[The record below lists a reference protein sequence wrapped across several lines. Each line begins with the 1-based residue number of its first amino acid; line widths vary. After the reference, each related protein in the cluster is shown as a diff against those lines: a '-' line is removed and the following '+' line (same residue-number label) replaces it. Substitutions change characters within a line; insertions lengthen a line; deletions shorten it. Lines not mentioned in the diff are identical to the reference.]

1 MVVFLVQREY
11 NDQTE
16 QKTQGRWIDMED
28 ILYIVVPCYNEEE
41 VLPETSRRLKEKLE
55 ALMAAGTISRES
67 RVLFVNDGSKDKTW
81 QLIEELHQSSPI
93 FSGVDLSRNRG
104 HQNALLA
111 GLMTAKERCDM
122 AISMD
127 ADLQD
132 DIDAVDAMVEQ
143 YYAGCDIVY
152 GVRSSR
158 KKDTFF
164 KRFTAEGFYRLMNS
178 MGAET
183 VFNHADYRLMSR
195 RALEGLAEFKE
206 VNLFLRGIVPMIG
219 YRTGTVEY
227 ERGERFAGE
236 SKYPLKKML
245 SFAMEGITS
254 LSTRPIR
261 YITMLGFLIFLVS
274 ILMLIYSVV
283 RWATGDTIIGW
294 ASVIC
299 SVWAIG
305 GLILLSLGV
314 IGEYIGKIYLETK
327 GRPRFLIRE
336 VLEDTDDGEAD

>member
-1 MVVFLVQREY
+1 MS
-11 NDQTE
+11 
-16 QKTQGRWIDMED
+16 D
-28 ILYIVVPCYNEEE
+28 ILYIVVPCYNEEA
-41 VLPETSRRLKEKLE
+41 VLPETSKRLGEKMKS
-55 ALMAAGTISRES
+55 LMAAGKVSEKS
-67 RVLFVNDGSKDKTW
+67 KVLFVNDGSRDKTW
-81 QLIEELHQSSPI
+81 EIISSLHTADPL
-93 FSGVDLSRNRG
+93 FSGVDLTRNRG

-111 GLMTAKERCDM
+111 GLMTARDRCDM

-132 DIDAVDAMVEQ
+132 DVDAVDRMVEE

-164 KRFTAEGFYRLMNS
+164 KRFTAEGFYRLINW

-195 RALEGLAEFKE
+195 RALEGLSEFRE

-236 SKYPLKKML
+236 SKYPLKKMI

-254 LSTRPIR
+254 LSTKPLKM
-261 YITMLGFLIFLVS
+261 ITGLGFFIFLVS
-274 ILMLIYSVV
+274 IAMLIYSVI
-283 RWATGDTIIGW
+283 RWAMGETIIGW

-327 GRPRFLIRE
+327 SRPRFLIRE
-336 VLEDTDDGEAD
+336 VLDDEK

>member
-1 MVVFLVQREY
+1 MTMC
-11 NDQTE
+11 DT
-16 QKTQGRWIDMED
+16 
-28 ILYIVVPCYNEEE
+28 LYIVVPCYNEEE
-41 VLPETSRRLKEKLE
+41 VLPETARRLGDKLRG
-55 ALMAAGTISRES
+55 LMAAGKISPKS
-67 RVLFVNDGSKDKTW
+67 RVLFVNDGSRDGTW
-81 QLIEELHQSSPI
+81 GVISRLHAADPL

-111 GLMTAKERCDM
+111 GLMTARDRCDM
-122 AISMD
+122 AVSMD

-132 DIDAVDAMVEQ
+132 DVDAVDAMVEK
-143 YYAGCDIVY
+143 YSEGCDIVY

-164 KRFTAEGFYRLMNS
+164 KRVTAEGFYRVMNFL
-178 MGAET
+178 GAET

-195 RALEGLAEFKE
+195 RALDGLAEFRE

-219 YRTGTVEY
+219 YTVGTVEY

-254 LSTRPIR
+254 LSTKPIR
-261 YITMLGFLIFLVS
+261 YITLLGFLIFLVS
-274 ILMLIYSVV
+274 LLMLVYSIV
-283 RWATGDTIIGW
+283 RWAHGDTIVGW
-294 ASVIC
+294 ASLIC

-336 VLEDTDDGEAD
+336 VLEDEHGQTD